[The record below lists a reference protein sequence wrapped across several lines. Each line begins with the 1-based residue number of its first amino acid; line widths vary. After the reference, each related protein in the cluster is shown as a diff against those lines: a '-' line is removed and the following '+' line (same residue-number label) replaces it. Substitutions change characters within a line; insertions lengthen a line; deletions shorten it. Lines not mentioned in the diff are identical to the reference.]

1 MRFLR
6 ILLAAVGLSLIAVSA
21 GASPNDPKN
30 GAEYLTLSEPQPTD
44 AIGKVEVI
52 EFFSYG
58 CPHCAAF
65 DPYLSAW
72 VKKEGDR
79 IAFKRVPVA
88 FHPTWIPLQK
98 LYYTLDAMGKV
109 EDIHAKVF
117 KAIHQDRVQL
127 DSDAAVADFVAKQGV
142 DKAKFLEFYNS
153 FGIQTKVRQ
162 VAQLQEAYKIDSIPT
177 IVIDGKYVTSPSIL
191 DAALGNKPEPV
202 LQAATIQ
209 VLDALVNRL
218 SKKPQK
224 AEAEKPAA
232 APVKVTEKTHTKAS
246 AKKKA
251 AH

>member
-6 ILLAAVGLSLIAVSA
+6 ILLATISLSLIAVSA
-21 GASPNDPKN
+21 GASPTDPKE
-30 GAEYLTLSEPQPTD
+30 GTEYVALAEAQPTD
-44 AIGKVEVI
+44 SAGKVEVI

-72 VKKEGDR
+72 VKKEGDK

-88 FHPTWIPLQK
+88 FHSTWIPLQK
-98 LYYTLDAMGKV
+98 LYYSLDAMGKV
-109 EDIHAKVF
+109 EDLHAKVF

-153 FGIQTKVRQ
+153 FGVQTKVRS
-162 VAQLQEAYKIDSIPT
+162 VAQLQEAYKVDSIPMV
-177 IVIDGKYVTSPSIL
+177 IVDGKYMTSPSVL
-191 DAALGNKPEPV
+191 GSALGDKPEV
-202 LQAATIQ
+202 TLQMATIQ
-209 VLDALVNRL
+209 VLDALVDRL

-224 AEAEKPAA
+224 PEAAKPAA
-232 APVKVTEKTHTKAS
+232 KP